1 MKKFYYLQILVFVLL
16 LSSCAT
22 VYKSPDLQAR
32 APKHKEIAFIPFD
45 AVIQFKKL
53 PKGVTA
59 EQVKQ
64 MEADMGLVFQ
74 EQMYTRFLKRE
85 KNYNVRIQDI
95 AMTNAILRKNNV
107 TVENI
112 HQYTKEELAHM
123 LDVYAVVSGKI
134 QTSKPMS
141 TGGAIAIA
149 ALTGFSTATN
159 KVDINVSLHDGLDS
173 KLLFKYDHS
182 FKGGLGSNPE
192 SLSRALMKD
201 LSKKFPYKI

>member
-1 MKKFYYLQILVFVLL
+1 MKKIYFLQIFVCMLL

-22 VYKSPDLQAR
+22 VYKSPDLKAR

-45 AVIQFKKL
+45 AVIQLKKL
-53 PKGVTA
+53 PKGVSA

-74 EQMYTRFLKRE
+74 EQMYTRFLK
-85 KNYNVRIQDI
+85 KQKKYNVQIQDV

-112 HQYTKEELAHM
+112 HQFTKEELAHM
-123 LDVYAVVSGKI
+123 LDVYAVVSGKVL
-134 QTSKPMS
+134 TSRPMS
-141 TGGAIAIA
+141 NGGAIAIA
-149 ALTGFSTATN
+149 ALTGISTSTN

-182 FKGGLGSNPE
+182 FRGGLGSDPE
-192 SLSRALMKD
+192 SISKALMKD

>member
-1 MKKFYYLQILVFVLL
+1 MGTVFFKKF
-16 LSSCAT
+16 T
-22 VYKSPDLQAR
+22 VKPSN
-32 APKHKEIAFIPFD
+32 
-45 AVIQFKKL
+45 KL
-53 PKGVTA
+53 
-59 EQVKQ
+59 
-64 MEADMGLVFQ
+64 
-74 EQMYTRFLKRE
+74 
-85 KNYNVRIQDI
+85 
-95 AMTNAILRKNNV
+95 
-107 TVENI
+107 
-112 HQYTKEELAHM
+112 
-123 LDVYAVVSGKI
+123 VSGKI